1 MSYQKPS
8 TSPGLRLH
16 FNENTGGCSPAVLEA
31 LRSIGREDVGFY
43 PDYAEITRATERYFG
58 VEPGWVQLTNGLDE
72 GLHVA
77 AQLAAN
83 KARTSTET
91 GSDSLSDRAQTSTD
105 PGPGPAFATRGQAP
119 STSRPEPVVV
129 VEPAFEMYAA
139 SAEAV
144 GLGALHI
151 QPEEDF
157 RFPLEAILA
166 AVGPQTR
173 LIYLTDPNNPTGLP
187 IPPGAVEQI
196 AAAAPHVM
204 VLVDEAYAEFSGRTF
219 IGPALDRHRNLVV
232 GRTFAKAHGLA
243 ALRVG
248 ALVAH
253 PDTLAPIRRILPPY
267 SLNIAAVRA
276 LAAALQTPDYL
287 EQYVAQSQ
295 ESRRLIC
302 AACDR
307 HGFKYWPS
315 EANFVLFRVGPDA
328 AWIAMELAAR
338 GVLIRDRSASPGCG
352 GCLRVTAGIV
362 THTRILLSALEV
374 VLASRPR

>member
-43 PDYAEITRATERYFG
+43 PDYAEITAATERYFG
-58 VEPGWVQLTNGLDE
+58 VAPGWVQLTNGLDE

-83 KARTSTET
+83 REWTS
-91 GSDSLSDRAQTSTD
+91 R
-105 PGPGPAFATRGQAP
+105 ATRQA
-119 STSRPEPVVV
+119 SAATCPVIV

-139 SAEAV
+139 SAESV

-166 AVGPQTR
+166 AIGPHTR
-173 LIYLTDPNNPTGLP
+173 LVYLTDPNNPTGLA
-187 IPPGAVEQI
+187 IPNGAVEQI
-196 AAAAPHVM
+196 AAAAPHAI

-219 IGPALDRHRNLVV
+219 IGPPLDRHRNLVV

-253 PDTLAPIRRILPPY
+253 PETIAPIRRILPPY

-295 ESRRLIC
+295 ESRRLIY

-328 AWIAMELAAR
+328 AWIATELAAR

-362 THTRILLSALEV
+362 THTRVFLSALEV